1 MAFLF
6 LDKRNVIIGSVV
18 LAVIFSLGI
27 IIGYY
32 GRQMPDSSGSKGDLI
47 LEGIF
52 TFLPILKISNEMCE
66 SLKSVNSNF
75 TLAVHSQNSD
85 RPRLTFCLITMY
97 RVSHFKLSYL
107 SNLALLRIWILI
119 FADI

>member
-18 LAVIFSLGI
+18 LAVIFSLGV

-47 LEGIF
+47 SECIVTSKKICKITILNFF
-52 TFLPILKISNEMCE
+52 TSKFFSFDRLSS
-66 SLKSVNSNF
+66 SLFKF
-75 TLAVHSQNSD
+75 KRQQKTLAD
-85 RPRLTFCLITMY
+85 
-97 RVSHFKLSYL
+97 
-107 SNLALLRIWILI
+107 IWC
-119 FADI
+119 

>member
-32 GRQMPDSSGSKGDLI
+32 GRQMPDSSGSKGDFI
-47 LEGIF
+47 SEVIF
-52 TFLPILKISNEMCE
+52 
-66 SLKSVNSNF
+66 
-75 TLAVHSQNSD
+75 
-85 RPRLTFCLITMY
+85 
-97 RVSHFKLSYL
+97 
-107 SNLALLRIWILI
+107 NLVPS
-119 FADI
+119 

>member
-47 LEGIF
+47 SEGIF
-52 TFLPILKISNEMCE
+52 TVFPILNCSNKMCK
-66 SLKSVNSNF
+66 SLSSIFVTSMFFSLDHLSFLFSKLKRQQK
-75 TLAVHSQNSD
+75 TLTDIWSYVHCVAN
-85 RPRLTFCLITMY
+85 
-97 RVSHFKLSYL
+97 V
-107 SNLALLRIWILI
+107 
-119 FADI
+119 

>member
-32 GRQMPDSSGSKGDLI
+32 GRQMPDSSGSKGDLVS
-47 LEGIF
+47 EVIF
-52 TFLPILKISNEMCE
+52 TFLPILKISNDMCE
-66 SLKSVNSNF
+66 ITILNIFYFSVLFIGLPAQCARMDLNKRF
-75 TLAVHSQNSD
+75 
-85 RPRLTFCLITMY
+85 LTKPLTTIG
-97 RVSHFKLSYL
+97 
-107 SNLALLRIWILI
+107 
-119 FADI
+119 